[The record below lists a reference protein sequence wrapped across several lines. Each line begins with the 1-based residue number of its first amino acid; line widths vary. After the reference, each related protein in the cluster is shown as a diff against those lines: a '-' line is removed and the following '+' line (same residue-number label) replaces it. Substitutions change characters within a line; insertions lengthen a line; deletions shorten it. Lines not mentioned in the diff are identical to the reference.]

1 MFLWV
6 IQIWQS
12 NALSYSTVL
21 NYESTLTCLQF
32 ITVQYVLL
40 ARVLSILIIL
50 SPFKKYIP
58 PTQKLVKS
66 PVSLNQ
72 FNRSRSHGGGLSV
85 MKIWGLWCP
94 RVIYK
99 WSHSQDDRT
108 WTCANY
114 QWRRRLKNHVGS
126 KLVLVLIKF
135 KMWMLSVEFR
145 VVFC

>member
-1 MFLWV
+1 M
-6 IQIWQS
+6 
-12 NALSYSTVL
+12 SYSDLTIKCSQL
-21 NYESTLTCLQF
+21 QHSPSLWIHTNMLAIYYSTICA
-32 ITVQYVLL
+32 

-72 FNRSRSHGGGLSV
+72 FNRWRSHGGGLSV